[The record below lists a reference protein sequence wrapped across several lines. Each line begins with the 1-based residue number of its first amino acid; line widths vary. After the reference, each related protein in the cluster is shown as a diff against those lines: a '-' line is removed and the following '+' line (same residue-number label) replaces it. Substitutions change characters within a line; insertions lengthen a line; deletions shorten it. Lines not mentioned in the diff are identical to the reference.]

1 MKSVEN
7 GKLRWGK
14 KEVKKSFFFLSAT
27 SENKSERKHK
37 TKQWDRT
44 DKMAAAGHLVSSDEF
59 ISQLNTSFRKS
70 FFGG

>member
-1 MKSVEN
+1 MKSIEN

-14 KEVKKSFFFLSAT
+14 KGSEKEFFSVT

-44 DKMAAAGHLVSSDEF
+44 DK
-59 ISQLNTSFRKS
+59 RP
-70 FFGG
+70 GGRPSCF

>member
-1 MKSVEN
+1 MKSIEN

-14 KEVKKSFFFLSAT
+14 KEGKRVFFSAT